1 MPPFLK
7 ENEELND
14 YTIDSYVIDN
24 VTIFSYLYNPKV
36 AIKNPNFVIKVTSII
51 SNNSYYYG
59 TFSKPVSLKEIFELL
74 KDYMY
79 AKGEYELFRFKETNF
94 KITIN
99 QQNN

>member
-1 MPPFLK
+1 MQPFLK

-14 YTIDSYVIDN
+14 YNIDSYVIDN
-24 VTIFSYLYNPKV
+24 ITIFSYLYNPKI
-36 AIKNPNFVIKVTSII
+36 AIKNPNFVIKVKSITSG
-51 SNNSYYYG
+51 NSYYYG
-59 TFSKPVSLKEIFELL
+59 TFFKPNSLKEIFELL

-79 AKGEYELFRFKETNF
+79 AKDEYELFNFKETNF